1 MKIREWGK
9 RVIFDYTDETDKKCK
24 LFHKWYYGIFAVPVY
39 GRHERHCLDCP
50 ERQYKHKNGTWVSYK
65 IWEKL
70 LRPFQS
76 LKDSVPKQKVTTLQ
90 PNGTLDENINT
101 VTLINT
107 EGVHLM
113 RLE

>member
-1 MKIREWGK
+1 MKVRKWGK
-9 RVIFDYTDETDKKCK
+9 EVIFDYTDERGKKCK
-24 LFHKWYYGIFAVPVY
+24 LFHKWYYGTFAVPVY

-65 IWEKL
+65 IWRKN
-70 LRPFQS
+70 LRPLQS
-76 LKDSVPKQKVTTLQ
+76 FKDVIRIPK
-90 PNGTLDENINT
+90 PRGGGTLEEDINT
-101 VTLINT
+101 TTLINT